1 MVPRKPQEAGMLHR
15 SGLPH
20 QDSPLRQARKAR
32 NWTLERL
39 VEEIDLRTPGGHSG
53 VTPSM
58 VSGWELGR
66 HTTSIGHRAMLCE
79 IFGQRPDVLFAHQ
92 DESLVGRRMRL
103 PAGSR
108 PGSLDV
114 LRERSPAV

>member
-1 MVPRKPQEAGMLHR
+1 MPHHPSRPPQ
-15 SGLPH
+15 

-66 HTTSIGHRAMLCE
+66 HTTSIGHRATLCDIYRGAGVAASRGRAGCLTSE
-79 IFGQRPDVLFAHQ
+79 QASDLDIGAGHTARP
-92 DESLVGRRMRL
+92 RK
-103 PAGSR
+103 
-108 PGSLDV
+108 
-114 LRERSPAV
+114 

>member
-1 MVPRKPQEAGMLHR
+1 MLHR

-66 HTTSIGHRAMLCE
+66 HTTST
-79 IFGQRPDVLFAHQ
+79 GQCCARSSGSGLMCCSPI
-92 DESLVGRRMRL
+92 RMRAWS
-103 PAGSR
+103 AG
-108 PGSLDV
+108 V
-114 LRERSPAV
+114 